1 MFAVKNMKRSNLP
14 VIGWREWVGL
24 PDLGVGTIKAKVD
37 TGARSSSLHAFDL
50 KEFERG
56 GENWVRFS
64 IHPVQRKRSNIVVA
78 EAAVLEY
85 RSVRSSSG
93 KASVRPVIVTS
104 VSLLGI
110 SWPVEMTLANR
121 DDMGF
126 RMLLGRE
133 AFRKRFVVDA
143 GRSYFG
149 GEAEVEGD
157 QLRKRIRWIGWN
169 QTVKEPNMKLCIL
182 SCSLTCYST
191 RRLREAAEQR
201 GHQVKVLNTLKF
213 SIDLERGE
221 PDLYFRTK
229 QLSHYDAVLPR
240 IGASITY
247 FGTAVLRQFEQM
259 GVFCANS
266 SGGVSNSRD
275 KLRSLQILSRHQIG
289 IPKTTFV
296 RDKKDVLP
304 AIERVGGAPV
314 IIKLIE
320 GTQGIGVL
328 LAESVKS
335 AEAIIELLQSQ
346 RQSVLIQKFVAE
358 SKGRDIRAFV
368 VGDQV
373 VGAMRRV
380 AQGQEFRSNVHRGG
394 TTEPVILD
402 ETYCETAIRA
412 AQIMG
417 LRVAGVDM
425 LESKSGPQIMEVNS
439 SPGLEGI
446 ERCTQ
451 LDIAGSIIDY
461 IAAQVDFPEIDLR
474 QRLTVSRGYG
484 VTEIHIPDGS
494 EYIGKSI
501 ADSGLRE
508 RDLNVL
514 TLYRGKSVIPNPKP
528 TRTLEASDRLLCFG
542 KLESMRDLIPPKTRR
557 KRRPSVKD
565 LPDLPV
571 ADEVHSDHVD
581 EQPETDITAND
592 WTHEE
597 D

>member
-1 MFAVKNMKRSNLP
+1 
-14 VIGWREWVGL
+14 
-24 PDLGVGTIKAKVD
+24 
-37 TGARSSSLHAFDL
+37 
-50 KEFERG
+50 
-56 GENWVRFS
+56 
-64 IHPVQRKRSNIVVA
+64 
-78 EAAVLEY
+78 
-85 RSVRSSSG
+85 
-93 KASVRPVIVTS
+93 
-104 VSLLGI
+104 
-110 SWPVEMTLANR
+110 
-121 DDMGF
+121 
-126 RMLLGRE
+126 
-133 AFRKRFVVDA
+133 
-143 GRSYFG
+143 
-149 GEAEVEGD
+149 
-157 QLRKRIRWIGWN
+157 
-169 QTVKEPNMKLCIL
+169 MKLGIL

-201 GHQVKVLNTLKF
+201 GHKVKVLNTLKF
-213 SIDLERGE
+213 AIDLEKGA
-221 PDLYFRTK
+221 PDLFFRTK
-229 QLSHYDAVLPR
+229 QLTHYDAVLPR
-240 IGASITY
+240 VGASITY
-247 FGTAVLRQFEQM
+247 FGTAVVRQFEQM
-259 GVFCANS
+259 DVFCANS
-266 SGGVSNSRD
+266 SGGISNSRD
-275 KLRSLQILSRHQIG
+275 KLRSLQILSRHHIG

-328 LAESVKS
+328 LAETVKS

-346 RQSVLIQKFVAE
+346 KQSVLIQKFVAE

-394 TTEPVILD
+394 VTEPIILD

-412 AQIMG
+412 AQILG

-425 LESKSGPQIMEVNS
+425 LEGANGPQIMEVNS

-446 ERCTQ
+446 EHCTQ

-494 EYIGKSI
+494 EYVGKAI
-501 ADSGLRE
+501 AESGLRD

-514 TLYRGKSVIPNPKP
+514 TLYRGTTVIPNPKS
-528 TRTLEASDRLLCFG
+528 TRELVAGDRLLCFG
-542 KLESMRDLIPPKTRR
+542 KLELMRDLIPAKTRR
-557 KRRPSVKD
+557 KRRPTVKD

-571 ADEVHSDHVD
+571 ADEVHVD
-581 EQPETDITAND
+581 ENSSRFLKRATDADDSSISWTAN
-592 WTHEE
+592 EE
-597 D
+597 Y